1 MPTDS
6 QGRYYSRRI
15 DLSDEEELAE
25 RLTSASRGAMVGA
38 KVGSLVPLGGTA
50 VGATLGAIG
59 GFILGDQE
67 TVFPIDMIAIPAYQ
81 AYLLNGQPA
90 FTIYIKEGEVLT
102 QVQPTDAMVTEEIL
116 EDASVPGKKKRKPS
130 KWNRYTKQKK
140 NQIKFKSG
148 KKKGLLNLK
157 AMSTAYHKANGTK
170 KPRKK
175 KGGKK

>member
-15 DLSDEEELAE
+15 DLSDREETAE
-25 RLTSASRGAMVGA
+25 RLGNAARGAMVGA

-50 VGATLGAIG
+50 VGATLGAIS

-67 TVFPIDMIAIPAYQ
+67 TVFPLDMIAIPAYQ
-81 AYLLNGQPA
+81 AYLLNGTPA

-102 QVQPTDAMVTEEIL
+102 QVQPTDAMEANATLEES
-116 EDASVPGKKKRKPS
+116 ATVNVPSKPKRKPS
-130 KWNRYTKQKK
+130 AWNKYCARSS

-157 AMSTAYHKANGTK
+157 AMGVQYRKAN
-170 KPRKK
+170 KK
-175 KGGKK
+175 KRGKK

>member
-15 DLSDEEELAE
+15 DLTDRDETAE
-25 RLTSASRGAMVGA
+25 RLTNAARGAMVGA

-81 AYLLNGQPA
+81 AYLLQGQPA

-102 QVQPTDAMVTEEIL
+102 QVMPTDSMV
-116 EDASVPGKKKRKPS
+116 ASEAVEVQTDTSTAKPKRKLSAWNKYCGKKS
-130 KWNRYTKQKK
+130 
-140 NQIKFKSG
+140 NQIRYKSG

-157 AMSTAYHKANGTK
+157 AMGVQYRKTNKTTK
-170 KPRKK
+170 KGRKK
-175 KGGKK
+175 